1 VVHGGEVMKMGEEKT
16 KAPYGAGSGHE
27 PLVSVIMPAY
37 NTSRYIREAIDSV
50 LDQDYG
56 NKELIVIDDGST
68 DGTLDIVRSYGDRLQ
83 LITQQNQ
90 GSAVARN
97 AGLAAACG
105 EYIAFL
111 DSDDVWLPG
120 KLSLQVR
127 YLQDHPDIGMIY
139 ARWQVWKPGADGRF
153 SPAASMVGE
162 LAAGE
167 SLADGPGVVDEQSG
181 WLYNR
186 LLFTSLL
193 HTITV
198 LARRELVE
206 TVGRFNADL
215 KRGQDYDYWLRTSRV
230 TEIRQLDRVLAL
242 YRVHGEGCVTKWP
255 QQNYEKLVVEGA
267 LQRWGLEGPTG
278 EQTPRA
284 AIERRLGEICFTFGY
299 YHYWQGS
306 PRIALR
312 SFREAL
318 RHRPW
323 HPASWRYLVMSMI
336 KARTAAP
343 TASGAQ

>member
-1 VVHGGEVMKMGEEKT
+1 MNGQYDATPGRK
-16 KAPYGAGSGHE
+16 

-37 NTSRYIREAIDSV
+37 NTARYIREAIDSV

-68 DGTLDIVRSYGDRLQ
+68 DGTLDILRSYGDRLQ

-97 AGLAAACG
+97 AGLAAARG
-105 EYIAFL
+105 DYIAFL
-111 DSDDVWLPG
+111 DSDDAWLPG

-139 ARWQVWKPGADGRF
+139 ARWQVWKPDATGRF
-153 SPAASMVGE
+153 APATSVAETLMT
-162 LAAGE
+162 
-167 SLADGPGVVDEQSG
+167 DGMPAVPGIVDEQSG

-206 TVGRFNADL
+206 TVGRFDADL

-230 TEIRQLDRVLAL
+230 TEIRQLDQVLAL

-255 QQNYEKLVVEGA
+255 HENYEKLVVEGA
-267 LQRWGLEGPTG
+267 LRRWGLEGPTG
-278 EQTPRA
+278 ERTSSS

-299 YHYWQGS
+299 YHYWEGS
-306 PRIALR
+306 PQLALR

-336 KARTAAP
+336 KARTAVP
-343 TASGAQ
+343 SSGVQ

>member
-1 VVHGGEVMKMGEEKT
+1 MKGT
-16 KAPYGAGSGHE
+16 HE

-37 NTSRYIREAIDSV
+37 NTARYIREAIDSV

-68 DGTLDIVRSYGDRLQ
+68 DGTLDIVRSYGDRLT

-97 AGLAAACG
+97 AGLAAARG

-120 KLSLQVR
+120 KLGLQVR
-127 YLQDHPDIGMIY
+127 YLQDHPGIGMIY
-139 ARWQVWKPGADGRF
+139 ARWQVWKPGADGGF
-153 SPAASMVGE
+153 APAASLVDVHDG
-162 LAAGE
+162 GR
-167 SLADGPGVVDEQSG
+167 SSADAPAIVAEQSG

-198 LARRELVE
+198 MARRELVAA
-206 TVGRFNADL
+206 VGEFDAEL

-242 YRVHGEGCVTKWP
+242 YRVHGEGCVKKWP
-255 QQNYEKLVVEGA
+255 HENYEKLVVEGA

-278 EQTPRA
+278 ERTSA
-284 AIERRLGEICFTFGY
+284 ADIERRLAEICFSFGY
-299 YHYWQGS
+299 HHYWEGS
-306 PRIALR
+306 PQLALR

-323 HPASWRYLVMSMI
+323 HPASWRYLLMSLL
-336 KARTAAP
+336 KARTGSSRL
-343 TASGAQ
+343 ASPSSDAS

>member
-1 VVHGGEVMKMGEEKT
+1 MDSRPIT
-16 KAPYGAGSGHE
+16 TASGVA

-37 NTSRYIREAIDSV
+37 NTARYIREAIDSV
-50 LDQDYG
+50 LGQDYPA
-56 NKELIVIDDGST
+56 KELIVIDDGST
-68 DGTLDIVRSYGDRLQ
+68 DGTLDLVRSYGDCVTL
-83 LITQQNQ
+83 LTQQNQ

-97 AGLAAACG
+97 AGLAAARG
-105 EYIAFL
+105 DYIAFL

-139 ARWQVWKPGADGRF
+139 ARWHVWKPGADGCF
-153 SPAASMVGE
+153 APAASVAAALAADASPAAV
-162 LAAGE
+162 
-167 SLADGPGVVDEQSG
+167 PGIVDERSG

-198 LARRELVE
+198 MARRELVAE
-206 TVGRFNADL
+206 VGEFNADL
-215 KRGQDYDYWLRTSRV
+215 KRGQDYDYWIRTSRV
-230 TEIRQLDRVLAL
+230 TEIRQLDRLLAL

-255 QQNYEKLVVEGA
+255 HENYEKLVVEGA

-278 EQTPRA
+278 ERTTRT
-284 AIERRLGEICFTFGY
+284 AIERRLGEICFSFGY
-299 YHYWQGS
+299 HHYWEGS
-306 PRIALR
+306 PRLALR

-318 RHRPW
+318 RHRPC

-336 KARTAAP
+336 KARTAASP
-343 TASGAQ
+343 PAR